1 MPSSESRE
9 LIAFIPLSQ
18 IQPRPITWLWPE
30 RLPLGKLA
38 ILDGDPGI
46 GKSLVTL
53 DLCARLT
60 TGRPFPDGP
69 SGLTEPADVVILNA
83 EDSADDTI
91 YPRLRAL
98 GGNIDR
104 VHVPKLGQGRLFQP
118 PRFPRDANSLHQ
130 VLLATRAKLVI
141 LDPVT
146 AFLERRLMTSNDQC
160 VDEALRPL
168 GVLADH
174 HLCTILLVRHLNKS
188 GGLRSLYR
196 GLGSIGFIG
205 TCRSSWLIAADPQ
218 EPRRRV
224 LAQVKGSVSDIQPS
238 LAFRIERAESG
249 ALTLTWQGASPLSA
263 DQLLAGAATAGLKLR
278 PRERAT
284 QLLEEFLAGAV
295 RTGDEVWEF
304 MKKNRLAERTVK
316 RAKED
321 LEIVSR
327 TVYLDGKRTSYWL
340 LPSQELPAHIPP
352 EAVEFDL
359 SALLGRHGQSERRNP
374 LDSM

>member
-98 GGNIDR
+98 GGNIDL
-104 VHVPKLGQGRLFQP
+104 VHVPKLGQGRLFKP
-118 PRFPRDANSLHQ
+118 PRFPRDAESLHQ

-249 ALTLTWQGASPLSA
+249 ALTLTWQGTSPLSA

-284 QLLEEFLAGAV
+284 QLLEEFLAGGV

-359 SALLGRHGQSERRNP
+359 SALLGRQGQSERRNP